1 MHIIQEINFY
11 NFNKNVGV
19 VEVLIKDKFEII
31 KNKLNEF
38 TVEDNSLP
46 KDSWQTLYM
55 EQYFSADR
63 KIKLCKIFEEPADNI
78 KDFNLVFFI
87 YYLAK
92 GQILQTPFGNMMI
105 TELRELPQEYKKS
118 LEFEEVD

>member
-1 MHIIQEINFY
+1 MDIIQEINFY

-19 VEVLIKDKFEII
+19 VEVLINDKFEII